1 MLARNCFRASSV
13 RTFWIL
19 RSLSTDN
26 NDGDGGDGSNG
37 ARRTNGK
44 AGSIHST
51 AGNSGTDNS
60 TRRGDNRSS
69 PVRSQSRSRLEHR
82 NVAPQQSSSPPPP
95 VQLTEVSS
103 SFYLPVI
110 KQKSD
115 GKVFR
120 FIWMEAP
127 RDIP

>member
-1 MLARNCFRASSV
+1 MLR
-13 RTFWIL
+13 W
-19 RSLSTDN
+19 LSTDN
-26 NDGDGGDGSNG
+26 NDGVGGDGSNG
-37 ARRTNGK
+37 ARRTNSK
-44 AGSIHST
+44 AGSSHST
-51 AGNSGTDNS
+51 AGNSGTDNGS
-60 TRRGDNRSS
+60 RKGNIRNS
-69 PVRSQSRSRLEHR
+69 PIRTQSRSRLEHR

-110 KQKSD
+110 KQKSE

-120 FIWMEAP
+120 FIWMEAR